1 MKNTIDVN
9 KYLNLYILI
18 LFIFSVFYLHSKY
31 NVGNDSTI
39 SEWLINYEGGF
50 VKRGLIGQIAINI
63 SELLNYSLRQ
73 SILYF
78 QIFSIGIYYLLLINL
93 FKSVKFNKIILLS
106 IFTPIFL
113 LYPVAE
119 IEVLGR
125 KEIIIF
131 SFYLIYLT
139 LNNFKQK
146 NYFRIFLLPL
156 LMFIWEPVIF
166 FFIFWLIVD
175 HMEGVFEKNYKSLIK
190 YLLTFMPAIIVG
202 TYIALNP
209 ISEIDHKNMA
219 IFLKENFNENCYMS
233 CALLLSKSSIYDQFN
248 ANFKIFNFEIFFRYF
263 LIILIGFGPLFIIIK
278 FSKFTKFTKLDSK
291 MFLFTPLLP
300 IFILFMMM
308 SDWGRIVNILYTFSI
323 ISFLYLYKKKLL
335 MIDNDIDGNFFIKVL
350 NKKYVYTVFFV
361 IFCFGWNP
369 KTSLTGDIGTNP
381 LWKIPY
387 NASKRIIGFDSLRL
401 FENNE
406 IIKWHKRYIE

>member
-1 MKNTIDVN
+1 MKNTIDAN
-9 KYLNLYILI
+9 KYLNLYISI
-18 LFIFSVFYLHSKY
+18 LFIFSVFYLHEKY

-50 VKRGLIGQIAINI
+50 IKRGLIGQIAINF
-63 SELLNYSLRQ
+63 SELFNYSLRI
-73 SILYF
+73 SILFF
-78 QIFSIGIYYLLLINL
+78 QIFSIGIYYLLLINF
-93 FKSVKFNKIILLS
+93 FKAVKFDKIILLS

-131 SFYLIYLT
+131 SFFLIYLT
-139 LNNFKQK
+139 LKNFNQK
-146 NYFRIFLLPL
+146 HYFRILLLPL
-156 LMFIWEPVIF
+156 LMLIWEPVIF
-166 FFIFWLIVD
+166 FFIFWLIID
-175 HMEGVFEKNYKSLIK
+175 YIEGVFKKNYKSFFK
-190 YLLTFMPAIIVG
+190 YLLTFTPALLIGV
-202 TYIALNP
+202 YMALSP
-209 ISEIDHKNMA
+209 ISEIDHKNMS

-248 ANFKIFNFEIFFRYF
+248 ANFKIFSFEIFFRYF
-263 LIILIGFGPLFIIIK
+263 FIILIGFGPLFILIK
-278 FSKFTKFTKLDSK
+278 FSKFTKLDSK
-291 MFLFTPLLP
+291 MFLFLIMLP

-308 SDWGRIVNILYTFSI
+308 SDWGRIVNIFYTFSI
-323 ISFLYLYKKKLL
+323 ISFLYLYKKKFVT
-335 MIDNDIDGNFFIKVL
+335 INDKIKKNFFIKVL
-350 NKKYVYTVFFV
+350 NKKYIYTVFFI

-387 NASKRIIGFDSLRL
+387 NASKRILGFDSLRL
-401 FENNE
+401 FENNQL
-406 IIKWHKRYIE
+406 IKWHKQYIE

>member
-1 MKNTIDVN
+1 MNNTIN
-9 KYLNLYILI
+9 SIKYFKLYISI
-18 LFIFSVFYLHSKY
+18 LFIFSVFYLGGKY
-31 NVGNDSTI
+31 NVGNDSTV

-50 VKRGLIGQIAINI
+50 TKRGLIGQIAIYI
-63 SELLNYSLRQ
+63 SEFFNYSLRQ
-73 SILYF
+73 SILFF
-78 QIFSIGIYYLLLINL
+78 QIFSIGLYYLLLINF

-139 LNNFKQK
+139 LQNFRQK

-156 LMFIWEPVIF
+156 LMLVWEPVVF
-166 FFIFWLIVD
+166 FFIFWFIVD
-175 HMEGVFEKNYKSLIK
+175 YIEDAFEKNHKSLFK
-190 YLLTFMPAIIVG
+190 YLLTYIPAILIG

-209 ISEIDHKNMA
+209 ISEIAHKNMA

-233 CALLLSKSSIYDQFN
+233 CALLLSKSSIYDQFKL
-248 ANFKIFNFEIFFRYF
+248 NFDIFSFGIFLRYF
-263 LIILIGFGPLFIIIK
+263 LIILIGFGPLFILIK
-278 FSKFTKFTKLDSK
+278 FSQFNKLNSK
-291 MFLFTPLLP
+291 KFLFIIMLP
-300 IFILFMMM
+300 IFVLFLMM
-308 SDWGRIVNILYTFSI
+308 SDWGRIVNIFYTFSI
-323 ISFLYLYKKKLL
+323 ISFLYLYKKKLVL
-335 MIDNDIDGNFFIKVL
+335 INNRILENFFVKIF
-350 NKKYVYTVFFV
+350 NKKYIYAIFFI

-369 KTSLTGDIGTNP
+369 KTSLTGDVATNP

-387 NASKRIIGFDSLRL
+387 NASKRIFGFDSFKL
-401 FENNE
+401 FQDNSL
-406 IIKWHKRYIE
+406 IKWHKQNIE